1 MFSLEEEERERAGL
15 WLKFADFLFVF
26 FFLVVVVGGGGTS
39 KEEGT
44 SLDQAG
50 ENPNL
55 AGR

>member
-15 WLKFADFLFVF
+15 WLKFTDFLFVF
-26 FFLVVVVGGGGTS
+26 FFLGWGGTSRVS

-50 ENPNL
+50 KNPNL